1 MSITAQ
7 PGGAFRLVSIRTI
20 SCVLLVTSVF
30 ARDIGR
36 AQTPPPSDRPPAA
49 SSNVDETPTEP
60 SADAP
65 KSVDES
71 EVFVPRTSLR
81 PFSFEVG
88 GVGRAGG
95 VAGHVWAVPAVG
107 PALGGGGRFRLRYAF
122 SPAWE
127 ISGSAGAV
135 VGAADDGSLGFGYNG
150 FATLHLNW
158 IRLSWLRL
166 QSATHAGLTGFLLF
180 PIPTFGFTHSAT
192 FYPVNLEFFRW
203 NIRLGI
209 VTDVLLVVPHLGAD
223 VATGVEF
230 FFGPVVIGAEV
241 RAEGDLLIAVIANQ
255 ASALAVAELSVGFRF

>member
-1 MSITAQ
+1 MSFSTPPTA
-7 PGGAFRLVSIRTI
+7 AFRVRSAITFAIALAVAIG
-20 SCVLLVTSVF
+20 VTGV
-30 ARDIGR
+30 AR
-36 AQTPPPSDRPPAA
+36 AQGTTSAETPPSGVEVQPSPPPP
-49 SSNVDETPTEP
+49 ET
-60 SADAP
+60 
-65 KSVDES
+65 
-71 EVFVPRTSLR
+71 FVPRSATR

-127 ISGSAGAV
+127 VSGSVGGV
-135 VGAADDGSLGFGYNG
+135 VGAADDGSLGFGYSG

-158 IRLSWLRL
+158 IRLPWLRL

-203 NIRLGI
+203 NIRLGV

-223 VATGVEF
+223 IATGVEF
-230 FFGPVVIGAEV
+230 FLGPVVVGAEV
-241 RAEGDLLIAVIANQ
+241 RGEGDLLIAIIANQ
-255 ASALAVAELSVGFRF
+255 ASALAVAELTVGFQF